1 MTKKLLISLTLLLPM
16 IIFLYYILS
25 PSSTSSTLIP
35 SGYLVYDRNHLLNLK
50 SNQEQQLT
58 LSHYGEEEW
67 KVLSPY
73 TTNIDAKES
82 RYYFQ
87 FKQSPNA
94 SIENTL
100 SDSFYGIYATR
111 YDLHTGKQEHLVLNT
126 NFERISNAK
135 IYPLS
140 QDQLL
145 LQHTYKDSTMIE
157 LFSIAEN
164 RTLQHHLLSNADLLN
179 MGIHIL
185 NPITILY
192 YDPKEEYLIL
202 NNLPYL
208 HHLNL
213 KTLQVTQLEGISA
226 IFSSHQGSTL
236 GSYHSSAKEHLL
248 VAVEA
253 NNKDLKKTR
262 KAIYHLPMTQIVQYL
277 PDTLPDG
284 DYYLVDKNLII
295 IRKNYQTIAD
305 FLTNFFSL
313 SFLIGGQ
320 SSSDKLYLYRIQND
334 SATLLWHSS
343 KVSNLGLN
351 LDAHYLDHFETPLID
366 TTA

>member
-1 MTKKLLISLTLLLPM
+1 MTKKLLIPFIMLFLIL
-16 IIFLYYILS
+16 IFLLY
-25 PSSTSSTLIP
+25 TSSQSTVSDTLTP
-35 SGYLVYDRNHLLNLK
+35 SGYLVYARNHLLNLK

-58 LSHYGEEEW
+58 LSHYGEGQW
-67 KVLSPY
+67 TVLSPY
-73 TTNIDAKES
+73 TTNIDTKES

-87 FKQSPNA
+87 FKQFNNVSVDNHLPD
-94 SIENTL
+94 S
-100 SDSFYGIYATR
+100 SDGISVTR
-111 YDLHTGKQEHLVLNT
+111 YDLHTGKQEHLTLNT
-126 NFERISNAK
+126 HFARISNAK

-145 LQHTYKDSTMIE
+145 LQHTYEDSTILE

-164 RTLQHHLLSNADLLN
+164 RTLQHHLLSKADLLN
-179 MGIHIL
+179 TGIHLL

-192 YDPKEEYLIL
+192 YDPEKEYLIL

-208 HHLNL
+208 HHLDL
-213 KTLQVTQLEGISA
+213 KTMQVTQLEGISA
-226 IFSSHQGSTL
+226 VFTSHQGSTL

-248 VAVEA
+248 VTAKA
-253 NNKDLKKTR
+253 NNKDLKEIKT
-262 KAIYHLPMTQIVQYL
+262 AIYHLPTMQIVQYL

-284 DYYLVDKNLII
+284 DYYLVDKDLIL
-295 IRKNYQTIAD
+295 IRKNYQTVAD

-320 SSSDKLYLYRIQND
+320 SSSDKLYLYRIQD
-334 SATLLWHSS
+334 ETATLLWHSS
-343 KVSNLGLN
+343 TVSNLGLN
-351 LDAHYLDHFETPLID
+351 LDAHYLDHFETPLVD